1 MAATSDNQ
9 TVPELHGTM
18 KPVVPDTEHRIGSG
32 FPLQSKLTR
41 LQLVD
46 EEQQFSDKLSDYMQQ
61 RWQLSTA
68 GFDYDVVAV
77 FGSQSTG
84 KSTLLNRLF
93 GTRFDVMDE
102 GQRQQTTRGIWADRG
117 TDGMPVLIMDVE
129 GTDGRERGENQD
141 FERKSALFSLAMA
154 EVLLVNMW
162 ETMVGLYNGAN
173 MGLLKTVMEVNLQL
187 FGGGREGKTL
197 IYFVIRDHVS
207 PTPLENLA
215 KTLCKDMERIWAEL
229 SKPSGLETA
238 ELSDYFDLKFVSLPH
253 KLLQPEEFEE
263 AAIGLRRQFTD
274 KDSKDYVFRP
284 AYKRQVPAD
293 GFAHYAQA
301 VWEKV
306 VSNKDLDLPTQ
317 QELLAQ
323 YRCDEIAAAALE
335 PFRAAL
341 EPLRPRVRA
350 GEIVDA
356 LGSVGGAAR
365 SQAIKEFDEQAARYH
380 AAVYAKKRAAFV
392 QALDGELHALALN
405 QVKNAL
411 AQATETFSTE
421 GSQVLEDAAKNDGD
435 DAGKGFAE
443 VVGSVRRRVRA
454 WFDKVVAGL
463 AVDEDSA
470 GAFAAETRQLEA
482 MLDATT
488 AKLRTAEMERVLEQL
503 RRTTRETLSEE
514 TSDQLN
520 SPGSDGMWAGVMGA
534 FDTASQR
541 ADEQLQRRME
551 RAEVADGDTRRR
563 LEQRLH
569 RGLWEDLVALLREEV
584 ADQMVLLRL
593 RGALEDRF
601 RYDASGLPRVW
612 RPTDDIDAHFAQARS
627 SAQALLPLFSRIDPT
642 ASRVLTVDA
651 YFPSGFDPTPT
662 LTLISGSRLRD
673 LARRFGREADAL
685 YLEAKRA
692 LVATQSHVPPW
703 VLVLLVLLGWNEA
716 MTILFNPLYL
726 VLTAL
731 VAGTALV
738 LHNLRLWG
746 PAIRAVSGLAN
757 VANDHVHNL
766 LVEAVNRTDPARN
779 NAPPLRRSRSHQGPR
794 SDDIE
799 LEPLPE
805 GTSSQLSL
813 DSEDVSSRNSSSER
827 LHSDAAITSK

>member
-1 MAATSDNQ
+1 MD
-9 TVPELHGTM
+9 GR
-18 KPVVPDTEHRIGSG
+18 DTASG
-32 FPLQSKLTR
+32 N
-41 LQLVD
+41 V
-46 EEQQFSDKLSDYMQQ
+46 
-61 RWQLSTA
+61 
-68 GFDYDVVAV
+68 G
-77 FGSQSTG
+77 
-84 KSTLLNRLF
+84 TLLNRLF

-102 GQRQQTTRGIWADRG
+102 EQRQQTTRGIWGDRG

-197 IYFVIRDHVS
+197 LYFVIRDHVS

-229 SKPSGLETA
+229 SKPSGLEATQ
-238 ELSDYFDLKFVSLPH
+238 LSDYFDLKFVSLPH
-253 KLLQPEEFEE
+253 KLLQPEAFEK
-263 AAIGLRRQFTD
+263 AAVGLRKQFTD
-274 KDSKDYVFRP
+274 KKSDDYVFRS

-350 GEIVDA
+350 GEIVDT
-356 LGSVGGAAR
+356 LGSVAGAAR
-365 SQAIKEFDEQAARYH
+365 NQAVTEFDEQAARYH
-380 AAVYAKKRAAFV
+380 AGVYAKKRAAFV
-392 QALDGELHALALN
+392 QTLDGELHSLALN

-411 AQATETFSTE
+411 AQAAETFSTE
-421 GSQVLEDAAKNDGD
+421 GSQVLEDAAEGD
-435 DAGKGFAE
+435 SDANTKGFAE
-443 VVGSVRRRVRA
+443 IVGAVRRRVRT

-463 AVDEDSA
+463 AVGEESA

-488 AKLRTAEMERVLEQL
+488 AKLRTAEMERALEQL
-503 RRTTRETLSEE
+503 RRTARETLGEE
-514 TSDQLN
+514 TAEQLN
-520 SPGSDGMWAGVMGA
+520 NPGADGMWAGVMAA
-534 FDTASQR
+534 FDAASHR

-551 RAEVADGDTRRR
+551 RAEVEGGDARRR

-569 RGLWEDLVALLREEV
+569 RGLWEELVALLREEV

-601 RYDASGLPRVW
+601 RYDANGLPRVW
-612 RPTDDIDAHFAQARS
+612 RPSDDIDAYFAEARS
-627 SAQALLPLFSRIDPT
+627 SAQALLPLLSRIDPS
-642 ASRVLTVDA
+642 ASRVLASNA
-651 YFPSGFDPTPT
+651 YFPSGFDPAST
-662 LTLISGSRLRD
+662 LTLISASRLRD
-673 LARRFGREADAL
+673 LGRRFGREADAL

-692 LVATQSHVPPW
+692 LVATQNRVPPW
-703 VLVLLVLLGWNEA
+703 VLVLLVVLGWNEA
-716 MTILFNPLYL
+716 MTILFNPIYL

-746 PAIRAVSGLAN
+746 PAMRAAGGLAN

-779 NAPPLRRSRSHQGPR
+779 NTRPLRRSRSRQGPR

-805 GTSSQLSL
+805 GASSQLSL
-813 DSEDVSSRNSSSER
+813 DSEDASSKTSSSEH
-827 LHSDAAITSK
+827 LHSDAASASSK